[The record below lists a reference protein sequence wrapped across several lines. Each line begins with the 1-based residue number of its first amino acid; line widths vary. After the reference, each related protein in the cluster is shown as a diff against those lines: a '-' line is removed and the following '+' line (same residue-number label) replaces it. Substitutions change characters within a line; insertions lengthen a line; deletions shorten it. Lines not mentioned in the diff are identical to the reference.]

1 MTVAIAAAQIIEPQR
16 IGRHIETRTR
26 LTLTSTYVT
35 GGVPIAPSQVGLGSI
50 QSLDARPAGSD
61 VAGLVAKWDQTNSKI
76 LLFETAAA
84 VDNPLKEITSAQ
96 SVSTT
101 ILDVTAKGLG

>member
-1 MTVAIAAAQIIEPQR
+1 MTVTVAAAQIIEPQR

-35 GGVPIAPSQVGLGSI
+35 GGIPVTPSTFGLGSI
-50 QSLDARPAGSD
+50 LSMTVHPSGSD
-61 VAGLVAKWDQTNSKI
+61 VAGLTAKYDPVTSKI

-101 ILDVTAKGLG
+101 LLDCVAKGLG

>member
-1 MTVAIAAAQIIEPQR
+1 MTVTVVAAPIIEAQR

-50 QSLDARPAGSD
+50 LSLTAVASGSD
-61 VAGLVAKWDQTNSKI
+61 VAGLVAKWDQTNGKI
-76 LLFETAAA
+76 MLFETAAA